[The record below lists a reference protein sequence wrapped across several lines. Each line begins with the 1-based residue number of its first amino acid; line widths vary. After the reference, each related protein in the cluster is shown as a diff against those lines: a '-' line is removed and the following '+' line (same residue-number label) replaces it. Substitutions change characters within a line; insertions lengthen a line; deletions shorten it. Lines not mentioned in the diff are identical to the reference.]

1 MNMLQAA
8 ARTIDEDAM
17 GAGVDY
23 TDRNACIA
31 SAASCL
37 VDYVY
42 EYLLDD
48 GVSYDTKIDGC
59 VYRLIESMVA
69 RAMLAQYE
77 YDQERCNDLIQAI
90 TANAPEIT
98 PTA

>member
-1 MNMLQAA
+1 MSMLKAA

-17 GAGVDY
+17 GAGVDH
-23 TDRNACIA
+23 TDRNARIA

-37 VDYVY
+37 ADYVY

-48 GVSYDTKIDGC
+48 GVSYDTAIDVR
-59 VYRLIESMVA
+59 VYRFIESMVA

-77 YDQERCNDLIQAI
+77 YDQECCCDLIQAI
-90 TANAPEIT
+90 TDNTPEIT